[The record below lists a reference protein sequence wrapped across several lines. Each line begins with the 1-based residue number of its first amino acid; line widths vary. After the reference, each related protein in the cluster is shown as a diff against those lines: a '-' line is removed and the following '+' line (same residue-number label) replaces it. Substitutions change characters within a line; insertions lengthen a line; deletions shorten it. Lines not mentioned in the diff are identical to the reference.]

1 MGYSSPKEILSNIR
15 GGALQ
20 KGNMSIQQ
28 LLVFGFLGGAYV
40 AFGFLLAI
48 IVGGGSPGIAAEN
61 PGITKFLM
69 GAVFPVGLVLV
80 IIAGAELFTS
90 STAMMTVSV
99 FSKDQSWG
107 KLGKVWGFG
116 YLGNFIGS
124 LFVAYFITTLTG
136 VVDAEVFHNSL
147 IGVAEHKV
155 GNPFYKTFFKAV
167 GANWLVCLAAW
178 QAYAAK
184 DVMGKVIGIWFPVM
198 TFVTFG
204 FEHCIANMYVIPAAM
219 FNGADITWSDFIITN
234 LIPATLGNIVGGAF
248 FVGTIYWWMFVKPDM
263 EKENSQLKKDLK
275 DSKVA
280 S

>member
-1 MGYSSPKEILSNIR
+1 MSYSSPKDILGNIR
-15 GGALQ
+15 NGALQ
-20 KGNMSIQQ
+20 KGKMSIQQ

-48 IVGGGSPGIAAEN
+48 VVGGGMPGIGAEN
-61 PGITKFLM
+61 PGIPKFVM
-69 GAVFPVGLVLV
+69 GAVFPVGLILC

-99 FSKDQSWG
+99 LSKDQSIK
-107 KLGKVWGFG
+107 KLGKVWTFG
-116 YLGNFIGS
+116 YLGNFVGS

-136 VVDAEVFHNSL
+136 VVDGEVFHNSL
-147 IGVAEHKV
+147 ISVAEHKV

-204 FEHCIANMYVIPAAM
+204 FEHCIANMYVIPAAI
-219 FNGADITWSDFIITN
+219 FNGADITWTDFIITN
-234 LIPATLGNIVGGAF
+234 LIPATIGNIVGGAF
-248 FVGTIYWWMFVKPDM
+248 FVGTIYWWMFVKPEQEE
-263 EKENSQLKKDLK
+263 EKKQLDKELESININS
-275 DSKVA
+275 
-280 S
+280 